1 MKPIFLIG
9 YMGCGKTTVGEE
21 LARQTGKEFIDLDEF
36 IEQKEG
42 MTIEEIFDKKGEKEF
57 RKLETAALEEVAKK
71 RDVIIGCGGGTPC
84 HGFNI
89 ELMNEAGS
97 TVWLKSDPERLTA
110 RLLLPQEKAKRP
122 KIAYLADED
131 VLPLVERELEERS
144 LFYDQA
150 KVHID
155 SSDIDNAKGL
165 ERTIKDI
172 AYVLMLDV

>member
-9 YMGCGKTTVGEE
+9 YMGCGKTTVGVE
-21 LARQTGKEFIDLDEF
+21 LARQTGLEFIDLDDF
-36 IEQKEG
+36 IQQKEG

-71 RDVIIGCGGGTPC
+71 HDVVIGCGGGTPC

-89 ELMNEAGS
+89 ELMLESGP
-97 TVWLKSDPERLTA
+97 TIWLKSDLERLIA

-122 KIAYLADED
+122 RIAYLADED

-144 LFYDQA
+144 PSYNQA
-150 KVHID
+150 KFYID
-155 SSDIDNAKGL
+155 SSGIDTAEGL
-165 ERTIKDI
+165 ERTIKEI